1 MEISKMRMLVSI
13 LMDSPLYMTMTHE
26 ERIAL
31 LFRLV
36 TEYPALNNPQN

>member
-1 MEISKMRMLVSI
+1 MDMAKMRMLVSI

-26 ERIAL
+26 EKIAL

-36 TEYPALNNPQN
+36 KEYPSLGSQQN

>member
-1 MEISKMRMLVSI
+1 MDMAKMRMLVSI

-36 TEYPALNNPQN
+36 KEYPSLSNPQN